1 MASKQSKKENY
12 LSTEGITSLRW
23 IIKLTFLSHW
33 TVPNSRTIIILASVF
48 GCLVVVG
55 LLLVLLYIYSSDT
68 LNWNSTTSSL
78 KKSKSKKKSK
88 KIKSKKCRTGGS
100 SRRRKRGHSST
111 VQNMKAPGT
120 PAPPSL
126 LDSRFGKM
134 DSKLILNVSVDK
146 PSKSD
151 LSADKFAEQG
161 TSKTTMPTLHS
172 QVKAD
177 RSLVPKSA
185 SVKKSS
191 RLRSHGCKSKIGK
204 KNRSC
209 NRNKSFA
216 CSTVRSKDYW

>member
-1 MASKQSKKENY
+1 M
-12 LSTEGITSLRW
+12 
-23 IIKLTFLSHW
+23 
-33 TVPNSRTIIILASVF
+33 PNSRTIIIFSCIF
-48 GCLVVVG
+48 GCLIVVA
-55 LLLVLLYIYSSDT
+55 LILVLLYIYSSDT

-88 KIKSKKCRTGGS
+88 KRKSKKCRTGGS
-100 SRRRKRGHSST
+100 SRRKRGHSST
-111 VQNMKAPGT
+111 VQNVKAPGT

-161 TSKTTMPTLHS
+161 TSKTTMPTTHS
-172 QVKAD
+172 QVKGD

-185 SVKKSS
+185 SVKKSG
-191 RLRSHGCKSKIGK
+191 RLRSHGGKSKIGK

-209 NRNKSFA
+209 SRNKSFA
-216 CSTVRSKDYW
+216 CSTVRSKDY